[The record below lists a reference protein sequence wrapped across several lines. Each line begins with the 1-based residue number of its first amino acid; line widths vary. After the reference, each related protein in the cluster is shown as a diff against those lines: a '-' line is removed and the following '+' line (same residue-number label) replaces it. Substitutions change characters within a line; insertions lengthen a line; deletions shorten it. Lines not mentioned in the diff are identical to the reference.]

1 MAVTLPKST
10 RSRWP
15 RARVARLR
23 RMRERE
29 WRPVERAAV
38 IAVIAITMG
47 ALFVTSYSLALGDPV
62 PHRIDAGLVGRRTDQ
77 SRAIRAA
84 QRVARNSL
92 AFHHYDSLHAAL
104 HAIDEQRVYAALVL
118 APEPTLYMASAA
130 GASVARLLDQ
140 VPVADPAVR
149 VVDTHPLPPSD
160 PNGLDIFY
168 LMLVA
173 TIVGFITIFQAHAN
187 AGPLDLRRSL
197 AFVVGLA
204 LAAGPAFTLLD
215 RLVLHRLDLPIAES
229 WGILSLHVLA
239 VASFASLM
247 IVLLGRWAILPTWLF
262 FVVLGDSS
270 SGGAVSPPLLPRPFA
285 LISQWLPSGATITSL
300 RDAVYFHSYQHAE
313 PIAVL
318 ATWAALLFAAFLVI
332 SRRRQART
340 ARP

>member
-1 MAVTLPKST
+1 
-10 RSRWP
+10 
-15 RARVARLR
+15 
-23 RMRERE
+23 MRERE

-38 IAVIAITMG
+38 IAGIAITMG

-62 PHRIDAGLVGRRTDQ
+62 PHRIDTALVGGRTDQ
-77 SRAIRAA
+77 ARTIHAA

-92 AFHHYDSLHAAL
+92 AFHHYDSLQGAL

-118 APEPTLYMASAA
+118 TPKPTLYVASAA

-187 AGPLDLRRSL
+187 AGALDLRRSA

-204 LAAGPAFTLLD
+204 LAAGLAFTLLD
-215 RLVLHRLDLPIAES
+215 RLLLHRLDLPIAET

-262 FVVLGDSS
+262 FVVLGNSS

-318 ATWAALLFAAFLVI
+318 ASWGVLLFAGWLLV
-332 SRRRQART
+332 SRLRQARP
-340 ARP
+340 AQP